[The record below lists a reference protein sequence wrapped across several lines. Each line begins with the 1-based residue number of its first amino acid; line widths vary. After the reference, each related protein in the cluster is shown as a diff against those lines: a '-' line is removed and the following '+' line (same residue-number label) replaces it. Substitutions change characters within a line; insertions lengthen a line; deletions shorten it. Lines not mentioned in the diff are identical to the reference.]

1 MEHIVVDLKRTS
13 GNVHFEAV
21 SADHPAITVPFDFTP
36 PLGSG
41 DGLSGL
47 EALVMT
53 FCGCVS
59 TAIVGLTLR
68 LGKHIGSY
76 AVRAEG
82 ERAEQPLSLQ
92 KIFIHIDITSNDMTS
107 DDMDWVLRQ
116 AEAISPVWIAIQGNV
131 AVETSY
137 KILPDEK

>member
-21 SADHPAITVPFDFTP
+21 SADHPDLTIPYDFTP

-53 FCGCVS
+53 FSGCVS
-59 TAIVGLTLR
+59 TAIVALTLR
-68 LGKHIGSY
+68 LGKHIGCFT
-76 AVRAEG
+76 VKAEG
-82 ERAEQPLSLQ
+82 ERNEQPLSLS
-92 KIFIHIDITSNDMTS
+92 KIFFHIDITSDDITA
-107 DDMDWVLRQ
+107 DDMEWVLKQ

-131 AVETSY
+131 SVETSY
-137 KILPDEK
+137 QILPDEK

>member
-1 MEHIVVDLKRTS
+1 MQHIVVDLKRTS

-21 SADHPAITVPFDFTP
+21 SADHPELTIPFDFTP

-47 EALVMT
+47 ESLVMT
-53 FCGCVS
+53 FSGCVS
-59 TAIVGLTLR
+59 AAIVALTLR

-76 AVRAEG
+76 AVKAEG
-82 ERAEQPLSLQ
+82 ERSEQPLSLR
-92 KIFIHIDITSNDMTS
+92 KILFHIEITSADITA
-107 DDMDWVLRQ
+107 DDMDWVLKQ
-116 AEAISPVWIAIQGNV
+116 AEAISPVWLAIQGNV

-137 KILPDEK
+137 QILPGEK

>member
-1 MEHIVVDLKRTS
+1 MEHIVVNLERTS

-21 SADHPAITVPFDFTP
+21 SADHPELTIPFDYTP

-53 FCGCVS
+53 FSGCVS
-59 TAIVGLTLR
+59 TAIIALSHR

-76 AVRAEG
+76 AVKATG

-92 KIFIHIDITSNDMTS
+92 KIFFHIELTSRDITA

-116 AEAISPVWIAIQGNV
+116 AEAISPVWLAIEGNV

-137 KILPDEK
+137 RILPDEK

>member
-13 GNVHFEAV
+13 GNVHFETV

-53 FCGCVS
+53 FSGCVS
-59 TAIVGLTLR
+59 TAIVALLMR
-68 LGKHIGSY
+68 LGRQIDGYSVH
-76 AVRAEG
+76 AEG
-82 ERAEQPLSLQ
+82 ERNEQPLSLR
-92 KIFIHIDITSNDMTS
+92 KIFFHIELTSRDITSA
-107 DDMDWVLRQ
+107 DMDWVLRQ
-116 AEAISPVWIAIQGNV
+116 AEAISPVWLAIKGNV
-131 AVETSY
+131 AVEATFQ
-137 KILPDEK
+137 IN

>member
-13 GNVHFEAV
+13 GNVHFETV
-21 SADHPAITVPFDFTP
+21 SADHPALSIPFDFTP

-53 FCGCVS
+53 FSGCVS
-59 TAIVGLTLR
+59 TAIVALSLR

-76 AVRAEG
+76 AVKAEG

-92 KIFIHIDITSNDMTS
+92 KIFFHIELTSRDITA

-116 AEAISPVWIAIQGNV
+116 AEAISPVWLAIKGNV

-137 KILPDEK
+137 QILPDEK